1 MIRKPLKLN
10 HGAFF
15 MLESEISH
23 ALYLYCRFFVVI
35 LLLSFI
41 KQQKQ
46 QQKV

>member
-15 MLESEISH
+15 MPESEISH
-23 ALYLYCRFFVVI
+23 ALYPYCRFFVVI